1 MSVAG
6 AALTAIVQVLVFS
19 AVPFLVYLVKHRTTR
34 GFLRYVGLYAPERR
48 TLLWATLLVLVT
60 APLFLWAFSTPG
72 LREVATGPATVAG
85 TLRRL
90 QPGAESAAILL
101 MYAWVQ
107 TSLAEEIFFRGF
119 VAQRLIDRFGFAVGN
134 VVQALLLRLV
144 APHAVPRHRR
154 GSRGSWAASHPHA
167 PPCAVGDGLG
177 TGIHQDQAGKRL
189 DRAGLVGPRPVE
201 LHRFSVIAFVWV

>member
-134 VVQALLLRLV
+134 VVQALLFGLLHLMLFLAIAA
-144 APHAVPRHRR
+144 AP
-154 GSRGSWAASHPHA
+154 G
-167 PPCAVGDGLG
+167 GLG
-177 TGIHQDQAGKRL
+177 PLRTLMLLLVPSVMGWALGYIKIKLGNGSIVPGWWAH
-189 DRAGLVGPRPVE
+189 GLSNCIA
-201 LHRFSVIAFVWV
+201 FSVIAFVWV